1 MEASTEGR
9 GKAMPL
15 RRLLTSR
22 GAAIVTLV
30 LAATAGCGGQPV
42 SSTAPSAPAV
52 EAAPPSEYEPV
63 AAPGVES
70 CADLPFTGGGTGSGD
85 RLPEWTLPCLVAGPP
100 VDLARLGG
108 KPVLIN
114 LWATWCGPC
123 REEMP
128 ILQNAHIRHR
138 DKIAFLGV
146 DTKDSPERA
155 AAFLQEVGATYPQV
169 VDLDGRLLVE
179 HLRVPGLPVTVVL
192 DAEGEVIK
200 KHVGAF
206 TEESLDTL
214 IREVT
219 GG

>member
-1 MEASTEGR
+1 
-9 GKAMPL
+9 MPL
-15 RRLLTSR
+15 RRLVSKR
-22 GAAIVTLV
+22 GAVVVMLL
-30 LAATAGCGGQPV
+30 LAATTGCGHQSAPT
-42 SSTAPSAPAV
+42 TAPSAPA
-52 EAAPPSEYEPV
+52 EEGIPPSEYEPV
-63 AAPGVES
+63 AAPGVDS
-70 CADLPFTGGGTGSGD
+70 CAELPFRESDAGGEN
-85 RLPEWTLPCLVAGPP
+85 RLPEWKLPCLVSGPS

-128 ILQNAHIRHR
+128 ILQNAHISHR

-146 DTKDSPERA
+146 DTKDNPQRA
-155 AAFLQEVGATYPQV
+155 AAFLEEVGATYPQV

-179 HLRVPGLPVTVVL
+179 HLRIPGLPVTVVL
-192 DAEGEVIK
+192 DSEGEVIK

-206 TEESLDTL
+206 TEESLEAL

-219 GG
+219 GT

>member
-1 MEASTEGR
+1 ML
-9 GKAMPL
+9 L
-15 RRLLTSR
+15 RRLLTTR
-22 GAAIVTLV
+22 GAVVVTLL
-30 LAATAGCGGQPV
+30 LAATAGCGDQSVP
-42 SSTAPSAPAV
+42 TTPPSAPAA
-52 EAAPPSEYEPV
+52 EATPPSEYEPV
-63 AAPGVES
+63 AAPGVDS
-70 CADLPFTGGGTGSGD
+70 CAELPYRGSGTGD
-85 RLPEWTLPCLVAGPP
+85 ANRLPEWSLPCLVSGPS

-128 ILQNAHIRHR
+128 ILQNAHMRHR

-146 DTKDSPERA
+146 DTKDNPQQA

-169 VDLDGRLLVE
+169 VDLEGRLLVE

-192 DAEGEVIK
+192 DPEGEVIK

-206 TEESLDTL
+206 SEESLDSL

-219 GG
+219 

>member
-1 MEASTEGR
+1 MMG
-9 GKAMPL
+9 L
-15 RRLLTSR
+15 RRLVAAR
-22 GAAIVTLV
+22 GAVVVSVL
-30 LAATAGCGGQPV
+30 LAATVGCAGQSVPTSGA
-42 SSTAPSAPAV
+42 SAPSTPEL
-52 EAAPPSEYEPV
+52 EATSPMEYQPV
-63 AAPGVES
+63 AAPGVDS
-70 CADLPFTGGGTGSGD
+70 CRDLPLRTGGTADGN
-85 RLPEWTLPCLVAGPP
+85 RLPQLKLPCLVSGPP
-100 VDLARLGG
+100 VNLADLGG

-128 ILQNAHIRHR
+128 ILQDAHIEHG

-146 DTKDSPERA
+146 DTKDNPEAA
-155 AAFLQEVGATYPQV
+155 AAFLEEVGVTYPQV

-192 DAEGEVIK
+192 DSEGKVIK

-206 TEESLDTL
+206 TVESLDTL

-219 GG
+219 AA

>member
-1 MEASTEGR
+1 
-9 GKAMPL
+9 MPL
-15 RRLLTSR
+15 RWLLTTR
-22 GAAIVTLV
+22 GAVVVAV
-30 LAATAGCGGQPV
+30 LLGAATGCGNQSVPT
-42 SSTAPSAPAV
+42 TAPSAPAV
-52 EAAPPSEYEPV
+52 EGTPSSEYEPV
-63 AAPGVES
+63 AAPGVDS
-70 CADLPFTGGGTGSGD
+70 CAALPFRESGAGGEN
-85 RLPEWTLPCLVAGPP
+85 RLPEWRLPCLVSGPP

-146 DTKDSPERA
+146 DTKDSPQRA
-155 AAFLQEVGATYPQV
+155 AAFLGEVGATYPQV

-192 DAEGEVIK
+192 DSDGEVIK

-206 TEESLDTL
+206 TEESLEAL

-219 GG
+219 DA